1 MSLPRDR
8 KAISSKWVFK
18 VKETVEG
25 LIERYK
31 ARLVAKRFNQK
42 YGIGYTETSL
52 PVVKHVTLRMVVG
65 LAKYLG
71 WPLDQLDIVTAFLY
85 GVMKEQVFCA
95 VPEGVEIVGGFDFL
109 ELVTPSAEP
118 TEHLE

>member
-1 MSLPRDR
+1 MPKIRR
-8 KAISSKWVFK
+8 KDDGSIDK
-18 VKETVEG
+18 
-25 LIERYK
+25 YK

-52 PVVKHVTLRMVVG
+52 PVVKHVTLQMVVG
-65 LAKYLG
+65 LAKYRG